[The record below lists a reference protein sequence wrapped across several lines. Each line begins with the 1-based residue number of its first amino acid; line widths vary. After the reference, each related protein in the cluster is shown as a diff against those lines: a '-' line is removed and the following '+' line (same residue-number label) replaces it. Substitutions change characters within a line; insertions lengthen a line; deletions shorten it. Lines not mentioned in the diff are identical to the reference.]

1 MNPTQF
7 VCSLKAAA
15 FENVFNPYTDRCE
28 VHDLDDAPDRRA
40 KALLTML
47 KAAARTEVD
56 SLWIGRDLGNRGG
69 RRTGLALTDDVH
81 LALHATRWNIKVDR
95 ATTGS
100 LVGERTATVIWNM
113 LASVPAPVFLWNVFP
128 FHPHEPGDSF
138 TNRSHSSKERALGE
152 AILAELILML
162 RPRRLICI
170 GNDAEKTALRLA
182 DIAAVVKVRHPSYGG
197 QNEFIHQIECLYGV
211 RAQRKQLSFAADA

>member
-1 MNPTQF
+1 
-7 VCSLKAAA
+7 
-15 FENVFNPYTDRCE
+15 
-28 VHDLDDAPDRRA
+28 
-40 KALLTML
+40 
-47 KAAARTEVD
+47 
-56 SLWIGRDLGNRGG
+56 
-69 RRTGLALTDDVH
+69 
-81 LALHATRWNIKVDR
+81 
-95 ATTGS
+95 
-100 LVGERTATVIWNM
+100 M

-197 QNEFIHQIECLYGV
+197 QNEFIRQIECLYSV